1 MQKLSGLDW
10 FCLVLTTIGG
20 INWGLIG
27 FFNYDL
33 VDAVFAGTLARIIYG
48 IVGLSALYL
57 VFLMPKLAKKAKA
70 GERIG
75 GAPYTQERTQER
87 VHAAK

>member
-1 MQKLSGLDW
+1 MQRLSGLDW
-10 FCLVLTTIGG
+10 FCLVLTVIGG

-33 VDAVFAGTLARIIYG
+33 VDALFTGTIARVIYA

-57 VFLMPKLAKKAKA
+57 AFLSPKLSKKGKLA
-70 GERIG
+70 ERVG
-75 GAPYTQERTQER
+75 TYTQER

>member
-1 MQKLSGLDW
+1 MQRLNGLDW
-10 FCLVLTTIGG
+10 FCLVLTIIGG

-33 VDAVFAGTLARIIYG
+33 VDSLFAGTIARVIYG
-48 IVGLSALYL
+48 AVGLSALYL
-57 VFLMPKLAKKAKA
+57 AFMSPALAKKMKA
-70 GERIG
+70 GEKA
-75 GAPYTQERTQER
+75 GAPYPQER